1 MPYCYSTKSKFPG
14 LVDSWFSREW
24 PDSSFYTWLSLS
36 YSYLSGSCQF
46 LYPLFSSTLWFIPL
60 SLLEWLSPFLLD
72 EMPPFFKAL
81 FIHSFNTVIES
92 LLCAHCYRCWAYR
105 REIVNRID
113 TQLLRDLPSKGKDML
128 NKYKQKKNTL
138 SQIKISALEEKES
151 AVRGGR
157 GGGGGPQF
165 RSRVLAW
172 QESWGP
178 GPSQGE
184 EEGKSLSACSL
195 RLQRLFIWQSLLR
208 H

>member
-113 TQLLRDLPSKGKDML
+113 TYPAFEGLTVKRERYVKQVQTKKKYIVANKDQRSWR
-128 NKYKQKKNTL
+128 KRKCC
-138 SQIKISALEEKES
+138 ERWE
-151 AVRGGR
+151 GR
-157 GGGGGPQF
+157 GRGT
-165 RSRVLAW
+165 SV
-172 QESWGP
+172 
-178 GPSQGE
+178 
-184 EEGKSLSACSL
+184 
-195 RLQRLFIWQSLLR
+195 
-208 H
+208 